1 MAGEHTGQEEYHNRI
16 NRGGRKAKGRTARRK
31 IQNKNVSG
39 KKICHRIQK
48 SVLLALWA
56 LFAIVG
62 IREIAYKI
70 VDGIT
75 VNRESCY
82 KSAVSGEREETK
94 NNSINKAVNI
104 GKSGVQSNQQ
114 KATDKEKIKAACN
127 KIYEKNRQLL
137 VLVNR
142 DKILNENYNANL
154 RSICN
159 GRLQASEKIYSDL
172 VEMLSDAGKAGYSYW
187 IASAYRS
194 RQRQQELV
202 DEDVNA
208 FVQKGMTKEQALE
221 KTYEET
227 NPAGYSEHETGLAL
241 DILCSNNMNMDISQE
256 KEEANIWLQ
265 EHCCEYG
272 FILRYP
278 KDKVDITKINYEP
291 WHFRYVGKEAA
302 EFMKEHDMVLEE
314 FYDILE
320 KDEK

>member
-1 MAGEHTGQEEYHNRI
+1 MNIAKSQE
-16 NRGGRKAKGRTARRK
+16 
-31 IQNKNVSG
+31 NKNESEED
-39 KKICHRIQK
+39 KK
-48 SVLLALWA
+48 S
-56 LFAIVG
+56 
-62 IREIAYKI
+62 
-70 VDGIT
+70 
-75 VNRESCY
+75 
-82 KSAVSGEREETK
+82 ET
-94 NNSINKAVNI
+94 A
-104 GKSGVQSNQQ
+104 KSGIQSNQQ

-127 KIYEKNRQLL
+127 KIYEKNTQLL

-172 VEMLSDAGKAGYSYW
+172 VEMLSDAGKAGYSYL

-227 NPAGYSEHETGLAL
+227 NPAGHSEHETGLAL